1 MFEFNAQCKGIW
13 LRKVCEA
20 AEKFQNLTHTSNLKA
35 RTLDLK
41 YKFSLSNLLLLLNLF
56 DRLIR
61 QSR

>member
-41 YKFSLSNLLLLLNLF
+41 YKFSLKSSALA
-56 DRLIR
+56 
-61 QSR
+61 QSL